1 MNKETLKQQENKIT
15 PLEIGEMLKSPYV
28 LTVFDF
34 DHTLFNTSGF
44 HRKSFQET
52 LDALERPLVITP
64 DLGATLRGKSD
75 EDILRTLLESSGGVD
90 DSLLEQAVKERQ
102 KVLRQL
108 VELEQDLSCYFMPEI
123 QDLIRGLRV
132 NRKKV
137 GIASN
142 SPDGFIHEFIKR
154 ANVDGK
160 SIDDLFI
167 KDSIVG
173 GSTIRAICNALAVGN
188 DIHSLNKPNPFSI
201 IYSASNINGEEQS
214 PILYIGDGRVDAL
227 SVRGRKNMVGLI
239 INAKEQGILSGEFAG
254 FGNILVV
261 DSIKEV
267 LNEK

>member
-1 MNKETLKQQENKIT
+1 MNKETLKQQESKIT

-28 LTVFDF
+28 LVVFDF
-34 DHTLFNTSGF
+34 DHTLFDTSGF

-52 LDALERPLVITP
+52 LYVLDRPLVITP
-64 DLGATLRGKSD
+64 DLGATLRGKND
-75 EDILRTLLESSGGVD
+75 EDILRILLEVSGGVD
-90 DSLLEQAVKERQ
+90 DSSLERAVKERE

-123 QDLIRGLRV
+123 EDLIRSLRV

-142 SPDGFIHEFIKR
+142 SPDGFVKEFVTR
-154 ANVDGK
+154 VNVDGK
-160 SIDDLFI
+160 SISDAFVPDA
-167 KDSIVG
+167 IVG
-173 GSTIRAICNALAVGN
+173 GTTVKSIYNALSVDDN
-188 DIHSLNKPNPFSI
+188 VFSLNKPNPFSI
-201 IYSASNINGEEQS
+201 RYSASKISGEQEF

-239 INAKEQGILSGEFAG
+239 INEKEQGVLSGEFDD
-254 FGNILVV
+254 FGNILVAG
-261 DSIKEV
+261 SIKEV